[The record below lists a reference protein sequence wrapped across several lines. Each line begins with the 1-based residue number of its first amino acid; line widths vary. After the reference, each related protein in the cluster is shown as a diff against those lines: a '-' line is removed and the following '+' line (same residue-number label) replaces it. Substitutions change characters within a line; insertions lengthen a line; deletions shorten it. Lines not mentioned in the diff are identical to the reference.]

1 MRSLRRGPTIGLLDI
16 SGFENFQINSFEQ
29 LLINLTNEKLQ
40 QYFMENMFYY
50 ERKEYEMEGIE
61 WRDIHYRNNDQ
72 VIDLVFRV
80 GLLLFSLFTQKPNWR
95 LQNKREPNI

>member
-1 MRSLRRGPTIGLLDI
+1 MRRLRRGPTIGLLDI

-40 QYFMENMFYY
+40 QYFMENMFHY

-80 GLLLFSLFTQKPNWR
+80 GL
-95 LQNKREPNI
+95 